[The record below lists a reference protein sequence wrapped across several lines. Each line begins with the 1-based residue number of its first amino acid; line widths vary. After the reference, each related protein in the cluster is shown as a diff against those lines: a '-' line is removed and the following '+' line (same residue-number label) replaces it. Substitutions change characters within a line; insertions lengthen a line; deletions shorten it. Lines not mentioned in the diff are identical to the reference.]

1 MKISIINKR
10 KSILSPLSL
19 GEGLGVRLL
28 FLLLPCSVSA
38 QQTFNELTYTKDA
51 SSFRLNA
58 PSKAKSVKI
67 HIYKEGVGGEKV
79 QTVKMKRTGND
90 LWTADIKG
98 DLKGKFY
105 TFQVET
111 KGKWKNVVIEKA
123 YLNALNSPSYD
134 RIKLL
139 FKRSVAGMNKIANGD
154 RAQLDFETAKV
165 LMTDNLE
172 LFLKTQ
178 NFILEQLK
186 SVGTPFAKK
195 LVADTKAKEV
205 EQQYQAWQVINSL
218 ARQSLQEVSKDYRI
232 INDGEELKVSKN
244 I

>member
-1 MKISIINKR
+1 METIKI
-10 KSILSPLSL
+10 
-19 GEGLGVRLL
+19 
-28 FLLLPCSVSA
+28 
-38 QQTFNELTYTKDA
+38 
-51 SSFRLNA
+51 
-58 PSKAKSVKI
+58 
-67 HIYKEGVGGEKV
+67 EKV
-79 QTVKMKRTGND
+79 DLSVTNNGTVKANVYPEGSDTSNKAESIEIIGDECIYLATRK
-90 LWTADIKG
+90 KG
-98 DLKGKFY
+98 DVI
-105 TFQVET
+105 QVET

-123 YLNALNSPSYD
+123 YLDALNSPSYD

-154 RAQLDFETAKV
+154 RTQLDFETAKV

>member
-1 MKISIINKR
+1 METIKI
-10 KSILSPLSL
+10 
-19 GEGLGVRLL
+19 
-28 FLLLPCSVSA
+28 
-38 QQTFNELTYTKDA
+38 
-51 SSFRLNA
+51 
-58 PSKAKSVKI
+58 
-67 HIYKEGVGGEKV
+67 EKV
-79 QTVKMKRTGND
+79 DLSVTNNGTVKANVYPEGSDTSNKAESIEIIGDECIYLATRK
-90 LWTADIKG
+90 KG
-98 DLKGKFY
+98 DVI
-105 TFQVET
+105 QVET

-123 YLNALNSPSYD
+123 YLNALTSPSYD

-154 RAQLDFETAKV
+154 RTQLDFETAKV

-218 ARQSLQEVSKDYRI
+218 TRQSLQEVSKDYRI

>member
-1 MKISIINKR
+1 METIKI
-10 KSILSPLSL
+10 
-19 GEGLGVRLL
+19 
-28 FLLLPCSVSA
+28 
-38 QQTFNELTYTKDA
+38 
-51 SSFRLNA
+51 
-58 PSKAKSVKI
+58 
-67 HIYKEGVGGEKV
+67 EKV
-79 QTVKMKRTGND
+79 DLSVTNNGTVKANVYPEGSDTSNKAESIEIIGDECIYLATRK
-90 LWTADIKG
+90 KG
-98 DLKGKFY
+98 DVI
-105 TFQVET
+105 QVET

-123 YLNALNSPSYD
+123 YLDALNSPSYD

-139 FKRSVAGMNKIANGD
+139 FKRSIAGMNKIANGD
-154 RAQLDFETAKV
+154 RTQLDFETAKV

-195 LVADTKAKEV
+195 LVTDTKSKEV

-218 ARQSLQEVSKDYRI
+218 TRQSLQEVSKDYRI
-232 INDGEELKVSKN
+232 INDGEELKVLKN

>member
-1 MKISIINKR
+1 METIKI
-10 KSILSPLSL
+10 
-19 GEGLGVRLL
+19 
-28 FLLLPCSVSA
+28 
-38 QQTFNELTYTKDA
+38 
-51 SSFRLNA
+51 
-58 PSKAKSVKI
+58 
-67 HIYKEGVGGEKV
+67 EKV
-79 QTVKMKRTGND
+79 DLSVTNNGTVKANVYPEGSDTSNK
-90 LWTADIKG
+90 AESIEIIG
-98 DLKGKFY
+98 DECIYLATRKKSDVI
-105 TFQVET
+105 QVET

-123 YLNALNSPSYD
+123 YLDALNSPSYD

-154 RAQLDFETAKV
+154 RTQLDFETAKV

>member
-1 MKISIINKR
+1 METIKI
-10 KSILSPLSL
+10 
-19 GEGLGVRLL
+19 
-28 FLLLPCSVSA
+28 
-38 QQTFNELTYTKDA
+38 
-51 SSFRLNA
+51 
-58 PSKAKSVKI
+58 
-67 HIYKEGVGGEKV
+67 EKV
-79 QTVKMKRTGND
+79 DLSVTNNGTVKANVYPEGSNTSNKAESIEIIGDECIYLATRK
-90 LWTADIKG
+90 KG
-98 DLKGKFY
+98 DVI
-105 TFQVET
+105 QVET

-123 YLNALNSPSYD
+123 YLDALNSPSYD

-195 LVADTKAKEV
+195 LVADTKSKEV
-205 EQQYQAWQVINSL
+205 EQQYQAWQVINNL
-218 ARQSLQEVSKDYRI
+218 TRQSLQEVSKDYRI

>member
-1 MKISIINKR
+1 METIKI
-10 KSILSPLSL
+10 
-19 GEGLGVRLL
+19 
-28 FLLLPCSVSA
+28 
-38 QQTFNELTYTKDA
+38 
-51 SSFRLNA
+51 
-58 PSKAKSVKI
+58 
-67 HIYKEGVGGEKV
+67 EKV
-79 QTVKMKRTGND
+79 DLSVTNNGTVKANVYPEGSDTSNKAESIEIIGDECIYLATRK
-90 LWTADIKG
+90 KG
-98 DLKGKFY
+98 DVI
-105 TFQVET
+105 QVET

-139 FKRSVAGMNKIANGD
+139 FKRSVAGMNKIANGA

-195 LVADTKAKEV
+195 LVADTKSKEV
-205 EQQYQAWQVINSL
+205 EQQYQAWQVINNL
-218 ARQSLQEVSKDYRI
+218 TRQSLQEVSKDYRI

>member
-1 MKISIINKR
+1 METIKI
-10 KSILSPLSL
+10 
-19 GEGLGVRLL
+19 
-28 FLLLPCSVSA
+28 
-38 QQTFNELTYTKDA
+38 
-51 SSFRLNA
+51 
-58 PSKAKSVKI
+58 
-67 HIYKEGVGGEKV
+67 EKV
-79 QTVKMKRTGND
+79 DLSVTNNGTVKANVYPEGSDTSNKAESIEIIGDECIYLATRK
-90 LWTADIKG
+90 KG
-98 DLKGKFY
+98 DVI
-105 TFQVET
+105 QVET

-123 YLNALNSPSYD
+123 YLDALNSPSYD

>member
-1 MKISIINKR
+1 METIKI
-10 KSILSPLSL
+10 
-19 GEGLGVRLL
+19 
-28 FLLLPCSVSA
+28 
-38 QQTFNELTYTKDA
+38 
-51 SSFRLNA
+51 
-58 PSKAKSVKI
+58 
-67 HIYKEGVGGEKV
+67 EKV
-79 QTVKMKRTGND
+79 DLSVTNNGTVKANVYPEGSDTSNKAESIEIIGDECIYLATRK
-90 LWTADIKG
+90 KG
-98 DLKGKFY
+98 DVI
-105 TFQVET
+105 QVET

-195 LVADTKAKEV
+195 LVADTKSKEV

-218 ARQSLQEVSKDYRI
+218 TRQSLQEVSKDYRI

>member
-1 MKISIINKR
+1 MKTI
-10 KSILSPLSL
+10 
-19 GEGLGVRLL
+19 
-28 FLLLPCSVSA
+28 
-38 QQTFNELTYTKDA
+38 
-51 SSFRLNA
+51 
-58 PSKAKSVKI
+58 KI
-67 HIYKEGVGGEKV
+67 EKV
-79 QTVKMKRTGND
+79 DLSVTNNGTVKANVYPEGSDTSNKTESIEIIGDECIYLATRK
-90 LWTADIKG
+90 KG
-98 DLKGKFY
+98 DVI
-105 TFQVET
+105 QVET

-123 YLNALNSPSYD
+123 YLDALNSPSYD

-154 RAQLDFETAKV
+154 RTQLDFETAKV

-195 LVADTKAKEV
+195 LVADTKSKEV

-218 ARQSLQEVSKDYRI
+218 TRQSLQEVSKDYRI

>member
-1 MKISIINKR
+1 METIKI
-10 KSILSPLSL
+10 
-19 GEGLGVRLL
+19 
-28 FLLLPCSVSA
+28 
-38 QQTFNELTYTKDA
+38 
-51 SSFRLNA
+51 
-58 PSKAKSVKI
+58 
-67 HIYKEGVGGEKV
+67 EKV
-79 QTVKMKRTGND
+79 DLSVTNNGTVKANVYPEGSDTSNKAESIEIIGDECIYLATRK
-90 LWTADIKG
+90 KG
-98 DLKGKFY
+98 DVI
-105 TFQVET
+105 QVET

-186 SVGTPFAKK
+186 SVGIPFAKK

>member
-1 MKISIINKR
+1 METIKI
-10 KSILSPLSL
+10 
-19 GEGLGVRLL
+19 
-28 FLLLPCSVSA
+28 
-38 QQTFNELTYTKDA
+38 
-51 SSFRLNA
+51 
-58 PSKAKSVKI
+58 
-67 HIYKEGVGGEKV
+67 EKV
-79 QTVKMKRTGND
+79 DLSVTNNGTVKANVYPEGSDTSNKAESIEIIGDECIYLATRK
-90 LWTADIKG
+90 KG
-98 DLKGKFY
+98 DVI
-105 TFQVET
+105 QVET

-123 YLNALNSPSYD
+123 YLNALTSPSYD

-154 RAQLDFETAKV
+154 RTQLDFETAKV

-195 LVADTKAKEV
+195 LVADTKSKEV

-218 ARQSLQEVSKDYRI
+218 TRQSLQEVSKDYRI

>member
-1 MKISIINKR
+1 METIKI
-10 KSILSPLSL
+10 
-19 GEGLGVRLL
+19 
-28 FLLLPCSVSA
+28 
-38 QQTFNELTYTKDA
+38 
-51 SSFRLNA
+51 
-58 PSKAKSVKI
+58 
-67 HIYKEGVGGEKV
+67 EKV
-79 QTVKMKRTGND
+79 DLSVTNNGTVKANVYPEGSDTSNKAESIEIIGDECIYLATRK
-90 LWTADIKG
+90 KG
-98 DLKGKFY
+98 DVI
-105 TFQVET
+105 QVET

-123 YLNALNSPSYD
+123 YLDALNSPSYG

-154 RAQLDFETAKV
+154 RTQLDFETAKV

-195 LVADTKAKEV
+195 LVTDTKSKEV
-205 EQQYQAWQVINSL
+205 EQQYQAWQVINNL
-218 ARQSLQEVSKDYRI
+218 TRQSLQEVSKDYRI

>member
-1 MKISIINKR
+1 METIKI
-10 KSILSPLSL
+10 
-19 GEGLGVRLL
+19 
-28 FLLLPCSVSA
+28 
-38 QQTFNELTYTKDA
+38 
-51 SSFRLNA
+51 
-58 PSKAKSVKI
+58 
-67 HIYKEGVGGEKV
+67 EKV
-79 QTVKMKRTGND
+79 DLSVTNNGTVKANVYPEGSDTSNKAESIEIIGDECIYLATRK
-90 LWTADIKG
+90 KG
-98 DLKGKFY
+98 DVI
-105 TFQVET
+105 QVET

-123 YLNALNSPSYD
+123 YLDALTSPFYD

-154 RAQLDFETAKV
+154 RTQLDFETAKV

-195 LVADTKAKEV
+195 LVADTKSKEV
-205 EQQYQAWQVINSL
+205 EQQYQAWKVINSL
-218 ARQSLQEVSKDYRI
+218 TRQSLQEVSKDYRI

>member
-1 MKISIINKR
+1 METIKI
-10 KSILSPLSL
+10 
-19 GEGLGVRLL
+19 
-28 FLLLPCSVSA
+28 
-38 QQTFNELTYTKDA
+38 
-51 SSFRLNA
+51 
-58 PSKAKSVKI
+58 
-67 HIYKEGVGGEKV
+67 EKV
-79 QTVKMKRTGND
+79 DLSVTNNGTVKANVYPEGSDTSNKAESIEIIGDECIYLATRK
-90 LWTADIKG
+90 KG
-98 DLKGKFY
+98 DVI
-105 TFQVET
+105 QVET

-123 YLNALNSPSYD
+123 YLDALTSPFYD

-154 RAQLDFETAKV
+154 RTQLDFETAKV

-195 LVADTKAKEV
+195 LVADTKSKEV
-205 EQQYQAWQVINSL
+205 EQQYQAWQVINNL
-218 ARQSLQEVSKDYRI
+218 TRQSLQEVSKDYRI

>member
-1 MKISIINKR
+1 METIKI
-10 KSILSPLSL
+10 
-19 GEGLGVRLL
+19 
-28 FLLLPCSVSA
+28 
-38 QQTFNELTYTKDA
+38 
-51 SSFRLNA
+51 
-58 PSKAKSVKI
+58 
-67 HIYKEGVGGEKV
+67 EKV
-79 QTVKMKRTGND
+79 DLSVTNNGTVKANVYPEGSDTSNKAESIEIIGDECIYLATRK
-90 LWTADIKG
+90 KG
-98 DLKGKFY
+98 DVI
-105 TFQVET
+105 QVET

-154 RAQLDFETAKV
+154 RIQLDFETAKV

>member
-1 MKISIINKR
+1 METIKI
-10 KSILSPLSL
+10 
-19 GEGLGVRLL
+19 
-28 FLLLPCSVSA
+28 
-38 QQTFNELTYTKDA
+38 
-51 SSFRLNA
+51 
-58 PSKAKSVKI
+58 
-67 HIYKEGVGGEKV
+67 EKV
-79 QTVKMKRTGND
+79 DLSVTNNGTVKANVYPEGSDTSNKAESIEIIGDECIYLATRK
-90 LWTADIKG
+90 KG
-98 DLKGKFY
+98 DVI
-105 TFQVET
+105 QVET

-178 NFILEQLK
+178 NFILGQLK

>member
-1 MKISIINKR
+1 METIKI
-10 KSILSPLSL
+10 
-19 GEGLGVRLL
+19 
-28 FLLLPCSVSA
+28 
-38 QQTFNELTYTKDA
+38 
-51 SSFRLNA
+51 
-58 PSKAKSVKI
+58 
-67 HIYKEGVGGEKV
+67 EKV
-79 QTVKMKRTGND
+79 DLSVTNNGTVKANVYPEGSDTSNKAESIEIIGDECIYLATRK
-90 LWTADIKG
+90 KG
-98 DLKGKFY
+98 DVI
-105 TFQVET
+105 QVET

-123 YLNALNSPSYD
+123 YLDALNSPSYD

-154 RAQLDFETAKV
+154 RTQLDFETAKV

-205 EQQYQAWQVINSL
+205 EQQYQAWQVINNL
-218 ARQSLQEVSKDYRI
+218 TRQSLQEVSKDYRI

>member
-1 MKISIINKR
+1 METIKI
-10 KSILSPLSL
+10 
-19 GEGLGVRLL
+19 
-28 FLLLPCSVSA
+28 
-38 QQTFNELTYTKDA
+38 
-51 SSFRLNA
+51 
-58 PSKAKSVKI
+58 
-67 HIYKEGVGGEKV
+67 EKV
-79 QTVKMKRTGND
+79 DLSVTNNGTVKANVYPEGSDTSNKAESIEIIGDECIYLATRK
-90 LWTADIKG
+90 KG
-98 DLKGKFY
+98 DVI
-105 TFQVET
+105 QVET

-123 YLNALNSPSYD
+123 YLDALNSPSYD

-154 RAQLDFETAKV
+154 RTQLDFETAKV

-195 LVADTKAKEV
+195 LVADTKSKEV

-218 ARQSLQEVSKDYRI
+218 TRQSLQELSRDYRI

>member
-1 MKISIINKR
+1 METIKI
-10 KSILSPLSL
+10 
-19 GEGLGVRLL
+19 
-28 FLLLPCSVSA
+28 
-38 QQTFNELTYTKDA
+38 
-51 SSFRLNA
+51 
-58 PSKAKSVKI
+58 
-67 HIYKEGVGGEKV
+67 EKV
-79 QTVKMKRTGND
+79 DLSVTNNGTVKANVYPEGSDTSNKAESIEIIGDECIYLATRK
-90 LWTADIKG
+90 KG
-98 DLKGKFY
+98 DVI
-105 TFQVET
+105 QVET

-123 YLNALNSPSYD
+123 YLDALTSPFYD

-154 RAQLDFETAKV
+154 RTQLDFETAKV

-195 LVADTKAKEV
+195 LVADTKSKEV

>member
-1 MKISIINKR
+1 METIKI
-10 KSILSPLSL
+10 
-19 GEGLGVRLL
+19 
-28 FLLLPCSVSA
+28 
-38 QQTFNELTYTKDA
+38 
-51 SSFRLNA
+51 
-58 PSKAKSVKI
+58 
-67 HIYKEGVGGEKV
+67 EKV
-79 QTVKMKRTGND
+79 DLSVTNNGTVKANVYPEGSDTSNKAESIEIIGDECIYLATRK
-90 LWTADIKG
+90 KG
-98 DLKGKFY
+98 DVI
-105 TFQVET
+105 QVET

-123 YLNALNSPSYD
+123 YLDALTSPFYD

-195 LVADTKAKEV
+195 LVADTKSKEV
-205 EQQYQAWQVINSL
+205 EQQYQAWKVINSL
-218 ARQSLQEVSKDYRI
+218 TRQSLQEVSKDYRI

>member
-1 MKISIINKR
+1 METIKI
-10 KSILSPLSL
+10 
-19 GEGLGVRLL
+19 
-28 FLLLPCSVSA
+28 
-38 QQTFNELTYTKDA
+38 
-51 SSFRLNA
+51 
-58 PSKAKSVKI
+58 
-67 HIYKEGVGGEKV
+67 EKV
-79 QTVKMKRTGND
+79 DLSVTNNGTVKANVYPEGSDTSNKAESIEIIGDECIYLATRK
-90 LWTADIKG
+90 KG
-98 DLKGKFY
+98 DVI
-105 TFQVET
+105 QVET

-195 LVADTKAKEV
+195 LVTDTKSKEV
-205 EQQYQAWQVINSL
+205 EQQYQAWQVINNL
-218 ARQSLQEVSKDYRI
+218 TRQSLQEVSKDYRI

>member
-1 MKISIINKR
+1 METIKI
-10 KSILSPLSL
+10 
-19 GEGLGVRLL
+19 
-28 FLLLPCSVSA
+28 
-38 QQTFNELTYTKDA
+38 
-51 SSFRLNA
+51 
-58 PSKAKSVKI
+58 
-67 HIYKEGVGGEKV
+67 EKV
-79 QTVKMKRTGND
+79 DLSVTNNGTVKANVYPEGSDTSNK
-90 LWTADIKG
+90 ADSIEIIGDECIYLATRKKG
-98 DLKGKFY
+98 DVI
-105 TFQVET
+105 QVET

-123 YLNALNSPSYD
+123 YLDALNSPSYD

-195 LVADTKAKEV
+195 LVTDTKSKEV
-205 EQQYQAWQVINSL
+205 EQQYQAWQVINNL
-218 ARQSLQEVSKDYRI
+218 TRQSLQEVSKDYRI

>member
-1 MKISIINKR
+1 METIKI
-10 KSILSPLSL
+10 
-19 GEGLGVRLL
+19 
-28 FLLLPCSVSA
+28 
-38 QQTFNELTYTKDA
+38 
-51 SSFRLNA
+51 
-58 PSKAKSVKI
+58 
-67 HIYKEGVGGEKV
+67 EKV
-79 QTVKMKRTGND
+79 DLSVTNNGTVKANVYPEGSDTSNKAESIEIIGDECIYLATRK
-90 LWTADIKG
+90 KG
-98 DLKGKFY
+98 DVI
-105 TFQVET
+105 QVET

-123 YLNALNSPSYD
+123 YLDALNSPSYD

-154 RAQLDFETAKV
+154 RTQLDFETAKV

-186 SVGTPFAKK
+186 SVGTPFSKK
-195 LVADTKAKEV
+195 LVADTKSKEV

-218 ARQSLQEVSKDYRI
+218 TRQSLQEVSKDYRI

>member
-1 MKISIINKR
+1 METIKI
-10 KSILSPLSL
+10 
-19 GEGLGVRLL
+19 
-28 FLLLPCSVSA
+28 
-38 QQTFNELTYTKDA
+38 
-51 SSFRLNA
+51 
-58 PSKAKSVKI
+58 
-67 HIYKEGVGGEKV
+67 EKV
-79 QTVKMKRTGND
+79 DLSVTNNGTVKANVYPEGSDTSNKAESIEIIGDECIYLATRK
-90 LWTADIKG
+90 KG
-98 DLKGKFY
+98 DVI
-105 TFQVET
+105 QVET

-123 YLNALNSPSYD
+123 YLDALNSPSYD

-154 RAQLDFETAKV
+154 RTQLDFETAKV

-195 LVADTKAKEV
+195 LVADTKSKEV

-218 ARQSLQEVSKDYRI
+218 TRQSLQEVSKDYRV

>member
-1 MKISIINKR
+1 METIKI
-10 KSILSPLSL
+10 
-19 GEGLGVRLL
+19 
-28 FLLLPCSVSA
+28 
-38 QQTFNELTYTKDA
+38 
-51 SSFRLNA
+51 
-58 PSKAKSVKI
+58 
-67 HIYKEGVGGEKV
+67 EKV
-79 QTVKMKRTGND
+79 DLSVTNNGTVKANVYPEGSDTSNKAESIEIIGDECIYLATRK
-90 LWTADIKG
+90 KG
-98 DLKGKFY
+98 DVI
-105 TFQVET
+105 QVET

-123 YLNALNSPSYD
+123 YLDALNSPSYD

-154 RAQLDFETAKV
+154 RTQLDFETAKV

-195 LVADTKAKEV
+195 LVTDTKSKEV
-205 EQQYQAWQVINSL
+205 EQQYQAWQVINNL
-218 ARQSLQEVSKDYRI
+218 TRQSLQEVSKDYRI

>member
-1 MKISIINKR
+1 METIKI
-10 KSILSPLSL
+10 
-19 GEGLGVRLL
+19 
-28 FLLLPCSVSA
+28 
-38 QQTFNELTYTKDA
+38 
-51 SSFRLNA
+51 
-58 PSKAKSVKI
+58 
-67 HIYKEGVGGEKV
+67 EKV
-79 QTVKMKRTGND
+79 DLSVTNNGTVKANVYPEGSDNSNKAESIEIIGDECIYLATRK
-90 LWTADIKG
+90 KG
-98 DLKGKFY
+98 DVI
-105 TFQVET
+105 QVET

>member
-1 MKISIINKR
+1 METIKI
-10 KSILSPLSL
+10 
-19 GEGLGVRLL
+19 
-28 FLLLPCSVSA
+28 
-38 QQTFNELTYTKDA
+38 
-51 SSFRLNA
+51 
-58 PSKAKSVKI
+58 
-67 HIYKEGVGGEKV
+67 EKV
-79 QTVKMKRTGND
+79 DLSVTNNGTVKANVYPEGSDTSNKAESVEIIGDECIYLATRK
-90 LWTADIKG
+90 KG
-98 DLKGKFY
+98 DVI
-105 TFQVET
+105 QVET

-154 RAQLDFETAKV
+154 RTQLDFETSKV

-178 NFILEQLK
+178 NFIFEQLK

-195 LVADTKAKEV
+195 LVADTKSKEV

>member
-1 MKISIINKR
+1 METIKI
-10 KSILSPLSL
+10 
-19 GEGLGVRLL
+19 
-28 FLLLPCSVSA
+28 
-38 QQTFNELTYTKDA
+38 
-51 SSFRLNA
+51 
-58 PSKAKSVKI
+58 
-67 HIYKEGVGGEKV
+67 EKV
-79 QTVKMKRTGND
+79 DLSVTNNGTVKANVYPEGSDTSNKAESIEIIGDECIYLATRK
-90 LWTADIKG
+90 KG
-98 DLKGKFY
+98 DVI
-105 TFQVET
+105 QVET

-123 YLNALNSPSYD
+123 YLDALNSPSYD

-154 RAQLDFETAKV
+154 RTQLDFETAKV

-186 SVGTPFAKK
+186 SSGTPFAKK
-195 LVADTKAKEV
+195 LVADTKSKEV

-218 ARQSLQEVSKDYRI
+218 TRQSLQEVSKDYRI
-232 INDGEELKVSKN
+232 INDGEELKVLKN

>member
-1 MKISIINKR
+1 METIKI
-10 KSILSPLSL
+10 
-19 GEGLGVRLL
+19 
-28 FLLLPCSVSA
+28 
-38 QQTFNELTYTKDA
+38 
-51 SSFRLNA
+51 
-58 PSKAKSVKI
+58 
-67 HIYKEGVGGEKV
+67 EKV
-79 QTVKMKRTGND
+79 DLSVTNNGTVKANVYPEGSDPSNKAESIEIIGAECIYLATRK
-90 LWTADIKG
+90 KG
-98 DLKGKFY
+98 DVI
-105 TFQVET
+105 QVET

-123 YLNALNSPSYD
+123 YLDALNSPSYD

-154 RAQLDFETAKV
+154 RTQLDFETAKV

-195 LVADTKAKEV
+195 LVTDTKSKEV
-205 EQQYQAWQVINSL
+205 EQQYQAWQVINNL
-218 ARQSLQEVSKDYRI
+218 TRQSLQEVSKDYRI

>member
-1 MKISIINKR
+1 METIKI
-10 KSILSPLSL
+10 
-19 GEGLGVRLL
+19 
-28 FLLLPCSVSA
+28 
-38 QQTFNELTYTKDA
+38 
-51 SSFRLNA
+51 
-58 PSKAKSVKI
+58 
-67 HIYKEGVGGEKV
+67 EKV
-79 QTVKMKRTGND
+79 DLSVTNNGTVKANVYPEGSDTSNKAESIEIIGDECIYLATRK
-90 LWTADIKG
+90 KG
-98 DLKGKFY
+98 DVI
-105 TFQVET
+105 QVET

-123 YLNALNSPSYD
+123 YLDALTSPFYD

-195 LVADTKAKEV
+195 LVADTKSKEV
-205 EQQYQAWQVINSL
+205 EQQYQAWQVINNL
-218 ARQSLQEVSKDYRI
+218 TRQSLQEVSKDYRI

>member
-1 MKISIINKR
+1 METIKI
-10 KSILSPLSL
+10 
-19 GEGLGVRLL
+19 
-28 FLLLPCSVSA
+28 
-38 QQTFNELTYTKDA
+38 
-51 SSFRLNA
+51 
-58 PSKAKSVKI
+58 
-67 HIYKEGVGGEKV
+67 EKV
-79 QTVKMKRTGND
+79 DLSVTNNGTVKANVYPEGSDTSNKAESIEIIGDDCIYLATRK
-90 LWTADIKG
+90 KG
-98 DLKGKFY
+98 DVI
-105 TFQVET
+105 QVET

-218 ARQSLQEVSKDYRI
+218 TRQSLQEVSKDYRI

>member
-1 MKISIINKR
+1 MKTI
-10 KSILSPLSL
+10 
-19 GEGLGVRLL
+19 
-28 FLLLPCSVSA
+28 
-38 QQTFNELTYTKDA
+38 
-51 SSFRLNA
+51 
-58 PSKAKSVKI
+58 KI
-67 HIYKEGVGGEKV
+67 EKV
-79 QTVKMKRTGND
+79 DLSVTNNGTVKANVYPEGSDTSNKAESIEIIGDECIYLATRK
-90 LWTADIKG
+90 KG
-98 DLKGKFY
+98 DVI
-105 TFQVET
+105 QVET

-123 YLNALNSPSYD
+123 YLDALNSPSYD

>member
-1 MKISIINKR
+1 METIKI
-10 KSILSPLSL
+10 
-19 GEGLGVRLL
+19 
-28 FLLLPCSVSA
+28 
-38 QQTFNELTYTKDA
+38 
-51 SSFRLNA
+51 
-58 PSKAKSVKI
+58 
-67 HIYKEGVGGEKV
+67 EKV
-79 QTVKMKRTGND
+79 DLSVTNNGTVKANVYPEGSDTSNKAESIEIIGDECIYLATRK
-90 LWTADIKG
+90 KG
-98 DLKGKFY
+98 DVI
-105 TFQVET
+105 QVET

-123 YLNALNSPSYD
+123 YLDALTSPSYD

-154 RAQLDFETAKV
+154 RTQLDFETAKV

-195 LVADTKAKEV
+195 LVADTKSKEV

-218 ARQSLQEVSKDYRI
+218 TRQSLQEVSKDYRI